1 MRDTAWYQ
9 GRYLLL
15 SRLPS
20 YGKTSVITLK
30 VWCEINYLMAMMI
43 TYLRDIAMWMYLYAM
58 QGKLGY
64 T

>member
-30 VWCEINYLMAMMI
+30 VWCDINYLMVMMV
-43 TYLRDIAMWMYLYAM
+43 TYLRDIGISMYLYAM